1 MLNKVTLMG
10 RFARDPELRQTTSGT
25 PCASFALAVERDF
38 VDQATGKRECDF
50 IDCVA
55 WKTTADFVSK
65 YFSKGSMAA
74 IVGRLQVRPW
84 QDKQGNKRRAVE
96 VIVENIYFGASKKE
110 DAAPA
115 PSYAAAPRPV
125 EPGDDF
131 SMLEDEDTQLPF

>member
-10 RFARDPELRQTTSGT
+10 RFTRDPELWQTGSGT
-25 PCASFALAVERDF
+25 HCASFALAVERDF
-38 VDQATGKRECDF
+38 TDQATGNRECDF

-55 WKTTADFVSK
+55 WKTTADFISK

-96 VIVENIYFGASKKE
+96 VIVENIYFGASKKK
-110 DAAPA
+110 DAAPS

-125 EPGDDF
+125 EPGAEFD
-131 SMLEDEDTQLPF
+131 MLEDEDAQLPF